1 MPEKSRAKETL
12 KNGRGKFLGF
22 AKSVSDCKTKYV
34 SETKDRVEQP
44 ELWGLF
50 VKY

>member
-1 MPEKSRAKETL
+1 MTLPEKSRAKETL

-34 SETKDRVEQP
+34 SETQRVEEP
-44 ELWGLF
+44 ELWG
-50 VKY
+50 